1 MLWSGEKSP
10 ETRKQPI
17 EANAMTVNRHP
28 ILTRRSAIQAGG
40 VGLLGLGSNH
50 LKALRAADT
59 VSPLPASSQQRSVI
73 YIFLSGGL
81 GQHDSF
87 DMKPEAPYN
96 IRGEFL
102 PVSTQ
107 TPGLQICEH
116 MPELA
121 KRSNQWS
128 IVRSLT
134 HPYNEHSQGHMVM
147 LSGRTPMPP
156 TFSAN
161 KPMPEDWP
169 AIASIAGDHFPPV
182 NNLPPAVVLPERLI
196 HRTGRVIPGQFAGQ
210 MGRRR
215 DPWFVSASPFNGT
228 TYGAFPEYEFHH
240 ARGTEHVDSLK
251 FQAPS
256 LDLPEGFTHPRISGR
271 LSWSWR
277 EGRAAG
283 LPIVTIFRHDAVST
297 LRDRTEQW
305 YRTVGFFYLRKT
317 CPSGSVRR
325 RTIAGIGDKSFRSGR
340 RAVGQ

>member
-1 MLWSGEKSP
+1 
-10 ETRKQPI
+10 
-17 EANAMTVNRHP
+17 MTVTRHP
-28 ILTRRSAIQAGG
+28 ILTRRSVIQAGG

-50 LKALRAADT
+50 LTALRAADSGSS
-59 VSPLPASSQQRSVI
+59 SPSSSPQRSVI

-87 DMKPEAPYN
+87 DMKPEAPDN

-116 MPELA
+116 LPELA
-121 KRSNQWS
+121 KRSDKWS

-156 TFSAN
+156 TFNAS

-169 AIASIAGDHFPPV
+169 AIAAIAGDHFPPV

-215 DPWFVSASPFNGT
+215 DPWFVAASPFNGT

-240 ARGTEHVDSLK
+240 ARGTEHVESLK
-251 FQAPS
+251 FRHRVLTFQTG
-256 LDLPEGFTHPRISGR
+256 LRT
-271 LSWSWR
+271 R
-277 EGRAAG
+277 ES
-283 LPIVTIFRHDAVST
+283 HDVS
-297 LRDRTEQW
+297 
-305 YRTVGFFYLRKT
+305 
-317 CPSGSVRR
+317 
-325 RTIAGIGDKSFRSGR
+325 I
-340 RAVGQ
+340 